1 MYITILLIFLLISIS
16 LIAMIISQQG
26 KGADNIGPAF
36 HVANSATLFSSS
48 GLNKFMIL
56 MIVIFATL
64 FFIISLILGN
74 LTSKKNIT
82 VSKWENIPNSSK
94 NEALDKVFMSPTS
107 PTNDVP
113 KN

>member
-1 MYITILLIFLLISIS
+1 MYLTILFIFLLISIS
-16 LIAMIISQQG
+16 LIAIIILQQG

-36 HVANSATLFSSS
+36 NVATSTTLFSSS

-56 MIVIFATL
+56 MTVIFSTL

-74 LTSKKNIT
+74 LTSQKNTIFNHWDNI
-82 VSKWENIPNSSK
+82 VEPSKDEELNK
-94 NEALDKVFMSPTS
+94 LVSPTL
-107 PTNDVP
+107 PTIDVP

>member
-1 MYITILLIFLLISIS
+1 MYVTILFIFLFISIS
-16 LIAMIISQQG
+16 LIAIIILQQG

-36 HVANSATLFSSS
+36 HVATSATLFSSS

-56 MIVIFATL
+56 MTVIFATL

-74 LTSKKNIT
+74 LTAKKNIT
-82 VSKWENIPNSSK
+82 VNQWENIVEPSK
-94 NEALDKVFMSPTS
+94 DKELDHLVSPMSPTI
-107 PTNDVP
+107 DVP